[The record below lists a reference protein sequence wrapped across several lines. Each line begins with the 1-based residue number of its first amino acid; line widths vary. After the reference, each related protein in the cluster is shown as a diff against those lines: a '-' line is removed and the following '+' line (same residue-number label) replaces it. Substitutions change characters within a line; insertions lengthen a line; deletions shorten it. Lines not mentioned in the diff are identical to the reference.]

1 MTSWA
6 ITGDQRHLA
15 YENACELHGMLTD
28 ALNDLAA
35 KGDNVDL
42 DDIAFVIASDSD
54 VVLGEQGRRLMDGR
68 MGFTGAQVIAQ
79 AEMLGA
85 LLPELAREA
94 HNATGEWRAR
104 NEAAENAARAKRARL
119 N

>member
-1 MTSWA
+1 MTIFA
-6 ITGDQRHLA
+6 ISGDRRHLA
-15 YENACELHGMLTD
+15 YENACALHGMLVD
-28 ALNDLAA
+28 ALNDLAE

-42 DDIAFVIASDSD
+42 GDLAFVIDSESD
-54 VVLGEQGRRLMDGR
+54 VVLGEHGHRLADGR
-68 MGFTGAQVIAQ
+68 MAYTGSQVIAM

-94 HNATGEWRAR
+94 HNATGEWQAR
-104 NEAAENAARAKRARL
+104 NEAAERAAIAKR